1 MGSVRYREVTVKS
14 ALTRVQGMPYFAWSL
29 NPYTGCAH
37 SCPYCYAREYHA
49 KRGRDTGAGFDREV
63 DVKINFADVL
73 RLELRH
79 LRLRE
84 TVALGTAT
92 DPYQPIEGKYRL
104 TRRSLE
110 ALCLSPLPLVVVT
123 KGSLVVRD
131 IDLFERLSK
140 LTSVRICLSIPSVDP
155 EIASRAEPGAAPPRA
170 RLEAVRRL
178 RAAGIDAGVLAA
190 PILPGISDTEPSLE
204 AVATAAVAAGATFFH
219 HRPLKLDPGVRP
231 HYFAM
236 IAEHFPTLVAP
247 TAERFVGR
255 VNQDAR
261 YVDELE
267 RRVERVRA
275 RHGFFEERQRSASAS
290 RAASRATSR
299 PAPEPAQMRLAI

>member
-1 MGSVRYREVTVKS
+1 
-14 ALTRVQGMPYFAWSL
+14 
-29 NPYTGCAH
+29 
-37 SCPYCYAREYHA
+37 
-49 KRGRDTGAGFDREV
+49 
-63 DVKINFADVL
+63 VL
-73 RLELRH
+73 RVELKH

-104 TRRSLE
+104 SRRSLE
-110 ALCLSPLPLVVVT
+110 VLCTSPLPLVVVT

-131 IDLFERLSK
+131 IDLFVRLGR
-140 LTSVRICLSIPSVDP
+140 LVPVRVCLSIPSVDADV
-155 EIASRAEPGAAPPRA
+155 ASRAEPGAAPPRA

-190 PILPGISDTEPSLE
+190 PILPGISDSEASLE
-204 AVATAAVAAGATFFH
+204 AVAAAAREHDASFFH

-236 IAEHFPTLVAP
+236 IAEHFPTLAGP
-247 TAERFVGR
+247 TTERFAGR
-255 VNQDAR
+255 VNQDPR

-267 RRVERVRA
+267 RRVERVRS
-275 RHGFFEERQRSASAS
+275 RHGFFEPRQRTESAARPPS
-290 RAASRATSR
+290 R
-299 PAPEPAQMRLAI
+299 APEPVQIRLAI